1 MRGLTLRQL
10 LPRLNPMRYLAIRLF
25 GWFWAVLILAVLC
38 AWLLAKTLSNTPEI
52 RRLHPSIAE
61 QLERQLKPL
70 QRLDSS
76 LLAQERL
83 PSSRHNQWL
92 ILDAESQTVLNPD
105 KLPRGFDQQWL
116 MELSQLRRPRLIL
129 QRDLA
134 LAGPYFLQYP
144 DRTLAVYQ
152 VRKRSG
158 EPGFVMAELPAWV
171 LPALLLVV
179 SAIASIALALTIT
192 RPLRSLLQ
200 HNLAFAAGDLSRRVQ
215 HAEQRQDEIGQLAQS
230 FNIMATQISS
240 LLENQQRLLRD
251 VSHEL
256 RSPLTRAQL
265 AIGLELR
272 QAKGEQLPR
281 LQHEL
286 DRIDALLEEL
296 LTYSRLDAGQY
307 PQQRE
312 QFDLVHLVDTLIE
325 LNRLDAD
332 AKQMQIR
339 LQCLGLNPPWQYVV
353 WLDSR
358 LLSRAIENV
367 LRNAIKYGPAQSTVR
382 VELALNTH
390 YCDICIIDAG
400 MGVPEQALGAIFSP
414 FYRVSDS
421 RNQQTGGTGLGLAI
435 AAQAIR
441 QQGGQIEAMLVHST
455 TDDNMGPAPAES
467 STKTEAAAPGFCVR
481 IRFPLEA
488 ITQPVVADQ
497 H

>member
-1 MRGLTLRQL
+1 MRRLTLRQL

-52 RRLHPSIAE
+52 RRLHPSIGE
-61 QLERQLKPL
+61 QLERQLRPL

-76 LLAQERL
+76 KAAQVRL
-83 PSSRHNQWL
+83 PTSRHNQWL
-92 ILDAESQTVLNPD
+92 ILDADSQAVLNPEQ
-105 KLPRGFDQQWL
+105 LPRGFDQQWL

-129 QRDLA
+129 QRDIA
-134 LAGPYFLQYP
+134 LAGPFFLQYP

-158 EPGFVMAELPAWV
+158 EPGFVLAELPAWV
-171 LPALLLVV
+171 LPALLLLV
-179 SAIASIALALTIT
+179 SAVASIALALTIT

-200 HNLAFAAGDLSRRVQ
+200 HNLAFAAGDLGRRVQ
-215 HAEQRQDEIGQLAQS
+215 DADQRQDEIGQLAQS

-286 DRIDALLEEL
+286 ERIDALLEEL

-307 PQQRE
+307 PQHKE
-312 QFDLVHLVDTLIE
+312 QFDLVHLLDTLIE

-332 AKQMQIR
+332 AKHMQITFAC
-339 LQCLGLNPPWQYVV
+339 QGLTAPWHYEV

-358 LLSRAIENV
+358 LLSRAFENV
-367 LRNAIKYGPAQSTVR
+367 LRNAIKYGPTQSTIR
-382 VELALNTH
+382 VELVLNTQ
-390 YCDICIIDAG
+390 YCDIRIIDAG
-400 MGVPEQALGAIFSP
+400 LGVPEQALGAIFTP

-441 QQGGQIEAMLVHST
+441 QQGGQIEAMLEHAAAVDHT
-455 TDDNMGPAPAES
+455 GPIHHES
-467 STKTEAAAPGFCVR
+467 SSAALTTSHGFCVR
-481 IRFPLEA
+481 IRFPLEV
-488 ITQPVVADQ
+488 ITQPTAST
-497 H
+497 